1 MKLTDLDAVN
11 ELAAELA
18 NLDQFRELKL
28 EQIEVKFFVRV
39 GSDKSPY
46 GNHTPR
52 LEELEDASEYLTF
65 YKGEQLFDEIVKEV
79 TKRIEDRKVEI
90 EAELKT
96 LGIEST

>member
-1 MKLTDLDAVN
+1 M
-11 ELAAELA
+11 
-18 NLDQFRELKL
+18 
-28 EQIEVKFFVRV
+28 

-52 LEELEDASEYLTF
+52 LEELQDASEYLTF

-79 TKRIEDRKVEI
+79 TKRIEDRKLEI

-96 LGIEST
+96 LGIE